1 MLWVDNVTKEIK
13 SKQEKIYSAREKMV
27 LQPHSTNIIRIFP
40 GSDFLS
46 KTNTPLRPYKPKSPY
61 NILGG

>member
-27 LQPHSTNIIRIFP
+27 LQPHSTNIIRIFA
-40 GSDFLS
+40 SRVWFS
-46 KTNTPLRPYKPKSPY
+46 Q
-61 NILGG
+61 